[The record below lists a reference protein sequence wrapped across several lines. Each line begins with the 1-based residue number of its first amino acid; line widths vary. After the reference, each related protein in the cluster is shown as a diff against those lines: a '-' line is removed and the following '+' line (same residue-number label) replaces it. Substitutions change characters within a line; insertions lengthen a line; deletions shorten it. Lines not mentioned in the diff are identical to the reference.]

1 MRWRTLAVSAVLFAV
16 TLAIPW
22 IVVSWLRHDD
32 HAQARPRGQESRIAD
47 AARFPP
53 EKEVVVRGFV
63 FIDANVPMLL
73 CSQRTTGDRPAC
85 SGDVLRLEG
94 LDTSRLSL
102 ERAFQSKGGYDAWS
116 DGEVVLLGTTQGS
129 GALLVKD
136 VLPG

>member
-16 TLAIPW
+16 TLAIPLV
-22 IVVSWLRHDD
+22 VVSWLRHDD
-32 HAQARPRGQESRIAD
+32 RAQARPRGQESRIAD
-47 AARFPP
+47 AARLAP
-53 EKEVVVRGFV
+53 EQDVVVRGFV

-73 CSQRTTGDRPAC
+73 CSQRTGGDRPAC

-94 LDTSRLSL
+94 LDTSRVAL
-102 ERAFQSKGGYDAWS
+102 ERARETKGGYDAWS

-129 GALLVKD
+129 GTLLVKD